1 MPESLFLSVCVCASL
16 RPCNICSVL
25 GQEANNPE
33 DMFVYVC
40 EVKYGT
46 LWLGRVV
53 IHPYIG
59 PLVFS
64 ARWSLC
70 LFYILLLPEHCE
82 FCVMMFH
89 IWHHEVIMDKTPIM
103 CLANLSKTIQGWASF
118 CNSILYYIRFHY
130 RKPNLVWVVAW
141 LVRCPALCPIHAGR
155 GCRRRGRTIIL
166 MKLKPCMLLTLDQLR
181 VRKWRQPYGSQ
192 GGYSIAKRR
201 NQRNII
207 TSYKWRCLISLNMLW
222 KKESPVEHLS
232 NPPLQWWK

>member
-64 ARWSLC
+64 ARGSLC

-89 IWHHEVIMDKTPIM
+89 I
-103 CLANLSKTIQGWASF
+103 
-118 CNSILYYIRFHY
+118 
-130 RKPNLVWVVAW
+130 
-141 LVRCPALCPIHAGR
+141 
-155 GCRRRGRTIIL
+155 
-166 MKLKPCMLLTLDQLR
+166 
-181 VRKWRQPYGSQ
+181 
-192 GGYSIAKRR
+192 
-201 NQRNII
+201 
-207 TSYKWRCLISLNMLW
+207 
-222 KKESPVEHLS
+222 
-232 NPPLQWWK
+232 